1 MGAFVSGGM
10 PPTHERC
17 RWSRRIRSP
26 TRRDEGDMS
35 ICYLLSASYNA
46 NALTSPTSATH
57 ALCHNSPLIS
67 ARIISPFSNL
77 GTFARDHQRNNI
89 VYSIAHFNLLNIF
102 RTFRSLFCI
111 KPLSLQTMVMSRLTI
126 SPIHGAI
133 DKRGLTNTVHLEPAR
148 RNHTDYTT
156 ADD

>member
-1 MGAFVSGGM
+1 
-10 PPTHERC
+10 
-17 RWSRRIRSP
+17 
-26 TRRDEGDMS
+26 MS
-35 ICYLLSASYNA
+35 TCDLLSASYKT
-46 NALTSPTSATH
+46 NALTPLTPAAH

-77 GTFARDHQRNNI
+77 GAFARDQRRNNI

-102 RTFRSLFCI
+102 RTFWSIFCTN
-111 KPLSLQTMVMSRLTI
+111 PLSLQTMVMSRLTI

-133 DKRGLTNTVHLEPAR
+133 DKRGLTYTVHLKPAR